1 VESVHVLNRENS
13 LYRELLLMKVEAKSE
28 SRAGI
33 KDIVDVFRGKIV
45 DLSVDSM
52 IIELTGTPEKV
63 DGFMDIMQ
71 EYNVLE
77 VCRTGITGIEADIT
91 EL

>member
-1 VESVHVLNRENS
+1 M
-13 LYRELLLMKVEAKSE
+13 LLLKVEAKPKD
-28 SRAGI
+28 RAGI
-33 KDIVDVFRGKIV
+33 KDIVEVFRGKIV

-63 DGFMDIMQ
+63 DGFLDLMK

-77 VCRTGITGIEADIT
+77 VCRTGITGIEAHIT